1 MSSQKLIKDL
11 IRALA
16 QTSGNKVYLRDVE
29 KILNEKLADITQ
41 QEVHTMY
48 FLVRDLGLVSTK
60 LHQANRRKKQP
71 WLP

>member
-29 KILNEKLADITQ
+29 KILSENLAEITP
-41 QEVHTMY
+41 QEIRTMY
-48 FLVRDLGLVSTK
+48 HLVRDLGFVSTQ